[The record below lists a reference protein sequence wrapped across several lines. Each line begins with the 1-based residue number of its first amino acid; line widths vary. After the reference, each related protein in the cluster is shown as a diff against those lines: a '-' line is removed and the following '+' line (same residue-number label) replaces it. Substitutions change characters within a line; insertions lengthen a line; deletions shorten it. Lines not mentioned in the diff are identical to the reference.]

1 MRLFFALWPSP
12 TRRQALAA
20 ATARAVSQ
28 VDGRAVP
35 PANLHVT
42 LAFLGT
48 VPAERLPELVLAGGQ
63 GSHRAVDLDFDRLEY
78 WPKPKVVVA
87 MASVAP
93 DAGFEL
99 VERLWQRLE
108 PLGFPRDQ
116 RPWRPHMTL
125 VRKIRRPP
133 PDGLSLDALFAGSVR
148 DPAPWGLALVESVTD
163 PEGARYR
170 PLAEWP
176 LGFEGMRPL

>member
-1 MRLFFALWPSP
+1 VRLFFALWPSP

-42 LAFLGT
+42 LAFLGA
-48 VPAERLPELVLAGGQ
+48 VPADRLPELVLAGGQ
-63 GSHRAVDLDFDRLEY
+63 GGHRAFEFDFDRLEY

-87 MASVAP
+87 MASAAP
-93 DAGFEL
+93 AAGVEL
-99 VERLWQRLE
+99 VEQLWQRLE
-108 PLGFPRDQ
+108 PLGFPREQ
-116 RPWRPHMTL
+116 RPWQPHMTL

-133 PDGLSLDALFAGSVR
+133 PDGLRFDPLPAGSVR
-148 DPAPWGLALVESVTD
+148 DPTPWGLALVESVTHPD
-163 PEGARYR
+163 GARYR

-176 LGFEGMRPL
+176 PGS

>member
-20 ATARAVSQ
+20 ATARAVTQ

-48 VPAERLPELVLAGGQ
+48 VPADRLPELILAGGQ
-63 GSHRAVDLDFDRLEY
+63 GSYRAVDLIFDRLEY

-87 MASVAP
+87 MASTLP
-93 DAGFEL
+93 GAGVEL
-99 VERLWQRLE
+99 VDRLWQRLE
-108 PLGFPRDQ
+108 PLGFARDQ

-125 VRKIRRPP
+125 VRKVRRPP
-133 PDGLSLDALFAGSVR
+133 PDGLRPDTLPAGSAR

-163 PEGARYR
+163 PDGARYR

-176 LGFEGMRPL
+176 PGFKGDASL